1 MNIAFVPIRSNNKSI
16 PMKSTKNFCGKPL
29 MYWCLESLQN
39 CESIQEIY
47 VGADK
52 KELEDMVKSFG
63 FSKIKIFQRDIFNIS
78 PDLPLES
85 VTLDFLNK
93 HTFKKEDTFILAQAN
108 NPFAQKSDYLQALEL
123 FEEGEY
129 DSLLSCVS
137 VKNYFWRPDGIPLNF
152 DFLQRSTASKESD
165 GLLMENR
172 AFYISSVGAI
182 LHSQSRIS
190 GKTGFYVMPEFTAT
204 EIIDENEWWIAEMLM
219 QKNILS
225 NRRKIN
231 KVKLFATDVD
241 GVLTDAGMYYTEKGD
256 ELKKFNTH
264 DGMGLN
270 LIQAA
275 GVKIAMITSE
285 DTNIVSNRSKKLKVD
300 YLYQRRREGGKLAA
314 VEEICEKEGI
324 TLDEVAYVGDDV
336 NCYDVLSAVGLPACP
351 NNAVEK
357 IKRIPHIHHLKKSGG
372 DGAVR
377 EFIDYLFSQGLV

>member
-29 MYWCLESLQN
+29 MFWCLEALQN
-39 CESIQEIY
+39 CESIQEVY

-52 KELEDMVKSFG
+52 KEVEDIVKSFG
-63 FSKIKIFQRDIFNIS
+63 FSKVRIFQRDIFNIS
-78 PDLPLES
+78 PDLPLEG

-93 HTFKKEDTFILAQAN
+93 HPFKKEDTFILAQAN
-108 NPFAQKSDYLQALEL
+108 NPFAQKSDYVQALDL
-123 FEEGEY
+123 FEDGEY
-129 DSLLSCVS
+129 DSLISCVS
-137 VKNYFWRPDGIPLNF
+137 VKNYFWRPDGISLNF
-152 DFLQRSTASKESD
+152 DFLQRSTTNKESE
-165 GLLMENR
+165 GLFMENR
-172 AFYISSVGAI
+172 AFYVSSVGAI
-182 LHSQSRIS
+182 QHSQNRIS
-190 GKTGFYVMPEFTAT
+190 GKVGFYIMPEFTAT

-219 QKNILS
+219 QKHILS

-336 NCYDVLSAVGLPACP
+336 NCYDLLSAVGLPACP
-351 NNAVEK
+351 YNAVEK
-357 IKRIPHIHHLKKSGG
+357 VKRIPHIHHLKKSGG